1 MNLSCTSF
9 RYPAHDIEVAPSL
22 GRMPRAILHP
32 RASTHLGDVRTA
44 GVQHIQD
51 LHKETRGDMFG
62 Q

>member
-1 MNLSCTSF
+1 
-9 RYPAHDIEVAPSL
+9 
-22 GRMPRAILHP
+22 MPRAILHA